1 MRNWLIYEPAGGVRA
16 TLDDI
21 ERFVSVREGFSK
33 AAFFFAPLW
42 LVWRRCWLAL
52 ALWAAALI
60 AAIVL
65 TTALDINGAPAL
77 LLIALPNLAV
87 GFEAAWLRAR
97 ALEARGYVLAG
108 AAMARSREEAEAHFF
123 VDWLDEARAAGTA
136 SAKPAASDAPY
147 RPTPAG
153 VLGLFPAPGAQ
164 R

>member
-33 AAFFFAPLW
+33 AA
-42 LVWRRCWLAL
+42 
-52 ALWAAALI
+52 
-60 AAIVL
+60 IVL
-65 TTALDINGAPAL
+65 TTVLDIKGAPAL

-123 VDWLDEARAAGTA
+123 VDWLNEARAAGTA

-147 RPTPAG
+147 RPVPAG